1 MGGRERPVKHPNKK
15 YAMKA
20 LLPLVMLVAFSA
32 GAWKTFVKA
41 GKPGWAA
48 IVPFYNF
55 WVMIQIAGKPWWW
68 FILLF
73 VPVVGIVIMFLVF
86 HEIAKSFGKG
96 IGFTIGLILL
106 GFGDATYQGD
116 QAALPPTAA

>member
-1 MGGRERPVKHPNKK
+1 
-15 YAMKA
+15 MKA
-20 LLPLVMLVAFSA
+20 LLPLLIVVAIFA
-32 GAWKTFVKA
+32 GAWKAFEKA

-73 VPVVGIVIMFLVF
+73 VPVVGFVITFLVF

-106 GFGDATYQGD
+106 GFVFWPLLGFGDATYQGG
-116 QAALPPTAA
+116 QVTQPPSA

>member
-1 MGGRERPVKHPNKK
+1 
-15 YAMKA
+15 MKA

-73 VPVVGIVIMFLVF
+73 VPVVGIVIMLLVF
-86 HEIAKSFGKG
+86 HEIATRFGKG
-96 IGFTIGLILL
+96 IGFTIGLILLGFVFWPLL